1 VLWVLLESLNRHL
14 DTLGHVVIVIV
25 PERNELWAKFHGLTQ
40 THIAKIT
47 YRLASLDMEIRDLKS
62 LLLFFLDRR
71 PILLGVI
78 RVVNDD
84 PVEIRVGLTLETFN
98 GKIKAEP
105 TIVRRG
111 AHHH

>member
-1 VLWVLLESLNRHL
+1 MLRVLLESLDRDL
-14 DTLGHVVIVIV
+14 DTLRHVVVIII
-25 PERNELWAKFHGLTQ
+25 PERNKLGRQFECLAQ

-62 LLLFFLDRR
+62 LLLFLLDRR
-71 PILLGVI
+71 PVLLRVI

-84 PVEIRVGLTLETFN
+84 PVEIRVGLALETFN